1 MTLTVKIELISPQ
14 WDRVL
19 WMVLNDFKN
28 FFPNQWICIF
38 GVKCVDS
45 TNCVVTCS
53 RQSYTDKH
61 VIESNMLFWASEK
74 ISHNRVLLF
83 NWWHNHQS
91 TQTTMQSIEQM
102 LIKVLLSIRR
112 SRPNFLTLPKKTKF
126 FTSLVWESTLWLK
139 DSELYLK
146 YEKNSFNFFLYN
158 KWWPLQQWHFLI
170 TKGYFH
176 FLIFEQTG
184 YIIVF
189 INAVSFIIQ

>member
-14 WDRVL
+14 WDRVF
-19 WMVLNDFKN
+19 WMVSNDFKN

-61 VIESNMLFWASEK
+61 VIVWLDFERERLFWASEI

-112 SRPNFLTLPKKTKF
+112 SRPNFLTLPKKNQVFYFLSLGIHSLIKRLWTLLKIRKKF
-126 FTSLVWESTLWLK
+126 V
-139 DSELYLK
+139 
-146 YEKNSFNFFLYN
+146 
-158 KWWPLQQWHFLI
+158 
-170 TKGYFH
+170 
-176 FLIFEQTG
+176 
-184 YIIVF
+184 
-189 INAVSFIIQ
+189 